1 MKTHTESTAI
11 YLDVYCLVKVGGAM
25 QQLHVRLK
33 RDLQE
38 GVSTL
43 DKGDERWNSLSSRSR
58 HGDSVKCDDSE
69 DKTTRK
75 RSLYMKT
82 QKQFTSSH
90 LRENSYRAWIIR
102 STERSTE
109 PKRMFATFKTQR
121 HSLSNY
127 KSSNL
132 SLNLFSQGRQR
143 FKKFRGERHG
153 PHVVH
158 RTKTRILFNT
168 TFSRKK

>member
-1 MKTHTESTAI
+1 M
-11 YLDVYCLVKVGGAM
+11 YRLVKVGGAT
-25 QQLHVRLK
+25 QQWCIGLE
-33 RDLQE
+33 RDLQD

-43 DKGDERWNSLSSRSR
+43 DKGDERWNGLSSRSR

-69 DKTTRK
+69 DTTTRK
-75 RSLYMKT
+75 RCLYTKT
-82 QKQFTSSH
+82 QRQFTSSH
-90 LRENSYRAWIIR
+90 LRENSYRAWIVR

-109 PKRMFATFKTQR
+109 PNRMFATFKTQR
-121 HSLSNY
+121 HSLSNS

-132 SLNLFSQGRQR
+132 GLNLFSQGRQR

-168 TFSRKK
+168 TFLHKK

>member
-1 MKTHTESTAI
+1 MILRTQRRENVPFIRKLKE
-11 YLDVYCLVKVGGAM
+11 
-25 QQLHVRLK
+25 QL
-33 RDLQE
+33 
-38 GVSTL
+38 
-43 DKGDERWNSLSSRSR
+43 
-58 HGDSVKCDDSE
+58 
-69 DKTTRK
+69 
-75 RSLYMKT
+75 
-82 QKQFTSSH
+82 TSSH
-90 LRENSYRAWIIR
+90 LRENSYRTWIVR

-109 PKRMFATFKTQR
+109 SNRMFAAFKTQR

-127 KSSNL
+127 KSLNL
-132 SLNLFSQGRQR
+132 GLNLFSQGRQR

>member
-1 MKTHTESTAI
+1 MAI
-11 YLDVYCLVKVGGAM
+11 YLDMCRLVKVGGAT
-25 QQLHVRLK
+25 QQLRVGLE
-33 RDLQE
+33 RDLQD
-38 GVSTL
+38 GISTL

-58 HGDSVKCDDSE
+58 HGDSVKCNDSE
-69 DKTTRK
+69 DTTMRK
-75 RSLYMKT
+75 CCLYMKT

-90 LRENSYRAWIIR
+90 LRKNSYRAWIVCLTEH
-102 STERSTE
+102 STESNC
-109 PKRMFATFKTQR
+109 MFTTFKTQQ

-127 KSSNL
+127 KSLNL
-132 SLNLFSQGRQR
+132 SLNLFSQGWQR

-158 RTKTRILFNT
+158 RMKTRILFNM